1 MKYAISFIF
10 CMLLAFPTPGS
21 VAIADE
27 KGSPPKVKLDQ
38 IPGIKGKYQLV
49 GKADGLKGARQ
60 IEMVEFFNYS
70 CGHCYNFLKT
80 SKRLHKK
87 YKGKLLHKKSP
98 IYWGE
103 QTPYPAMAYYI
114 ADEQGVE
121 KKFTQELFDTNF
133 QLNVN
138 IFQPRVIKLLAK
150 DYGIEK
156 EMTQGMQS
164 PSIKAKVQSSLALA
178 QQYKTNETPTV
189 IINETLK
196 VTPIISGG
204 SVDLM
209 TDNLEVIFDSI
220 LNP

>member
-1 MKYAISFIF
+1 MKYAIAFIL
-10 CMLLAFPTPGS
+10 CALLAFPATGT
-21 VAIADE
+21 VAMSAE
-27 KGSPPKVKLDQ
+27 KGQRPPVKLDQ
-38 IPGIKGKYQLV
+38 VPGIKGKYQLL
-49 GKADGLKGARQ
+49 GKADRLKGARQ
-60 IEMVEFFNYS
+60 IEMIEFFNYS
-70 CGHCYNFLKT
+70 CGHCYKFLET

-98 IYWGE
+98 IYWGQ
-103 QTPYPAMAYYI
+103 QTPYPAMAFYI
-114 ADEQGVE
+114 SDEQGVE

-133 QLNVN
+133 KLSVN

-156 EMTQGMQS
+156 EMMTGMQS
-164 PSIKAKVQSSLALA
+164 PAIKAKVQSSLALA
-178 QQYKTNETPTV
+178 QQYKANETPTV
-189 IINETLK
+189 IINETLR
-196 VTPIISGG
+196 VTPSISGG

>member
-1 MKYAISFIF
+1 MKYPTTFIL
-10 CMLLAFPTPGS
+10 CVLLAFSITGS
-21 VAIADE
+21 AAISAE
-27 KGSPPKVKLDQ
+27 KNTRPPVKLDKV
-38 IPGIKGKYQLV
+38 PGIKGKYQLL

-60 IEMVEFFNYS
+60 IEMIEFFNYS
-70 CGHCYNFLKT
+70 CGHCYKFLKT
-80 SKRLHKK
+80 SERLHKK

-98 IYWGE
+98 IYWGQ
-103 QTPYPAMAYYI
+103 QTPYPAMAFYI

-138 IFQPRVIKLLAK
+138 IFQPRVLKLLAK

-156 EMTQGMQS
+156 EMMEGMQS
-164 PSIKAKVQSSLALA
+164 SSIKAKVQGSLALA
-178 QQYKTNETPTV
+178 QQYKANETPTV
-189 IINETLK
+189 IINETLR
-196 VTPIISGG
+196 VTPSISGG
-204 SVDLM
+204 SVELM